1 MCEATKSKNRRRR
14 KSRSKSKITPP
25 AAPVDNAGKWV
36 ETQNFQG
43 SKSFGF
49 FKCRQC
55 RQKWISAHAFKVYK
69 QGCKRCN
76 STKLPDFMWQNDKRT
91 PSDRAE
97 KESKAP
103 HDKGRCGAC
112 LLGLKICLE

>member
-1 MCEATKSKNRRRR
+1 MCEAGKSRNRR
-14 KSRSKSKITPP
+14 KSKSKKSKIP

-36 ETQNFQG
+36 ELQNFQG

-49 FKCRQC
+49 FKCLGC

-76 STKLPDFMWQNDKRT
+76 GMKLPDLMWENDICT
-91 PSDRAE
+91 QSDQMK

-103 HDKGRCGAC
+103 HDNKRCGAC
-112 LLGLKICLE
+112 LLGLKICKE